1 MTCHSIA
8 ARDMLR
14 LAPPLR
20 MLVAPRLLNT
30 SRTSHRIVL
39 ASKAETRATQSLN
52 FLDTLFLGT
61 FRALHISTMNDDP
74 TPADGA
80 TAAAAATAA
89 NANEGDTDA
98 SGSTSKKNKS
108 TAFDYFKRKRKQQ
121 QQRGEGEKREK
132 QKNIRK
138 KFKGD
143 KEAANTIPNKGSYAD
158 LEMCKLFG
166 VAVEKRADGT
176 EDGTAVKMP
185 KKKVAMLVAFIG
197 EQYSG
202 FQINPGVKSIQA
214 EMDLALYRAG
224 YLSERNFGFPHKYSW
239 SNSARTDKGVHACAQ
254 VVSCWLQMPTT
265 NMDDIRENINNVLP
279 DDIAVLD
286 VCRTTRNFCARTQRD
301 RVRYM
306 YMLPSFLLQDT
317 DDFRKLCESK
327 GCHENGRKAKDP
339 ISDEEVQALFPDL
352 AKFRASAGQVDML
365 KRALSTYNGTHRF
378 HNFTQGMKWSDS
390 NSQRYIESF
399 DVLDPVVGDNGLEW
413 IPTLVFGQSFL
424 LNQIRKMI
432 SLAID
437 AARGA
442 APMSA
447 MEDSME
453 KRIMRI
459 SIAPAQGLFLDM
471 SFFGTYNEK
480 KKPDQ
485 PLDWSSEESPAVM
498 RWKRFK
504 DGRIMTHIMA
514 EETKQHNFLRYIYG
528 QEYHFERER
537 YLPLPSEE
545 EGKRPESKVEHE

>member
-1 MTCHSIA
+1 MTTL
-8 ARDMLR
+8 LR
-14 LAPPLR
+14 AP
-20 MLVAPRLLNT
+20 LL
-30 SRTSHRIVL
+30 SRTLKGNFHHVARSEKRVT
-39 ASKAETRATQSLN
+39 S
-52 FLDTLFLGT
+52 FLDFPNTLFLGLT
-61 FRALHISTMNDDP
+61 SPCPLFLQALHFSTMNDE
-74 TPADGA
+74 T
-80 TAAAAATAA
+80 TAAAAVAAAAAEEAT
-89 NANEGDTDA
+89 DTGA
-98 SGSTSKKNKS
+98 STGKKNKS

-121 QQRGEGEKREK
+121 RSEGGKGEKK
-132 QKNIRK
+132 KNIRK

-143 KEAANTIPNKGSYAD
+143 NEAANTIPNKGSYAD
-158 LEMCKLFG
+158 PDMCKLFG
-166 VAVEKRADGT
+166 VTVERKT
-176 EDGTAVKMP
+176 EANGESAVKMP

-197 EQYSG
+197 EKYSG
-202 FQINPGVKSIQA
+202 FQINPGIKSIQA

-265 NMDDIRENINNVLP
+265 NTEEIRENINKVLP

-286 VCRTTRNFCARTQRD
+286 ICRTTRNFCARTQRD
-301 RVRYM
+301 RVRYI
-306 YMLPSFLLQDT
+306 YMLPTFLLQDT

-327 GCHENGRKAKDP
+327 GCHENGREAKDP
-339 ISDEEVQALFPDL
+339 ISDEEIQVLLPEMV
-352 AKFRASAGQVDML
+352 KFRANAEQINRL
-365 KRALSTYNGTHRF
+365 KQALSTYSGTHHF

-399 DVLDPVVGDNGLEW
+399 DVLDPVVGDDGLEW
-413 IPTLVFGQSFL
+413 VPTLVFGQSFL
-424 LNQIRKMI
+424 LNQIRKMV

-471 SFFGTYNEK
+471 SFFGAYNEK

-485 PLDWSSEESPAVM
+485 PLDWTSEESPAVQ
-498 RWKRFK
+498 RWRRFK
-504 DGRIMTHIMA
+504 EDRIMTHIMA

-545 EGKRPESKVEHE
+545 EDKKPEIKAEE